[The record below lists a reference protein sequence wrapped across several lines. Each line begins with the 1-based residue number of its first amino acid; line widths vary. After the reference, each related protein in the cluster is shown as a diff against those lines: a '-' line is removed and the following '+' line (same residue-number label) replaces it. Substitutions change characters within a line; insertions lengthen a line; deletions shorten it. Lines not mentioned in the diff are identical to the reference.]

1 MAPGSKEP
9 HPDHGGA
16 GFSDRRVLVV
26 EVTDRVLA
34 NGGGGREVRFKVNV
48 GVLVGG

>member
-1 MAPGSKEP
+1 MTPGSKEP

-16 GFSDRRVLVV
+16 GFSDRLVLVV
-26 EVTDRVLA
+26 EVRDGVLP
-34 NGGGGREVRFKVNV
+34 NGGGGREVRFKVHV